1 MSGGA
6 DDPFFDP
13 ARDLPVAVGKRFEV
27 LGRLGEGGMGEVY
40 RVRDRELD
48 EVVALKLLPR
58 PAADDR
64 VQLDRMRREVRLA
77 RRISSPRVCRIHDLV
92 ELPAGQR
99 GVTMQLVA
107 GRMLRQRMA
116 QRGPPDF
123 AWIAGIAA
131 DIAEGLAAA
140 HELGIVHRDLKPENV
155 MVDDAGRAVILDF
168 GIALQAGAGPREP
181 RLTTQGMILG
191 TPLYM
196 APEQLTAAPLDGRAD
211 LYALGLVIGEM
222 CTGEV
227 PFGATTYETL
237 LSKRVIH
244 PEAYD
249 LGQLCPEAPAR
260 LVELLRML
268 LTHDRQTRPG
278 SATEVQ
284 QELLAI
290 ARGETGRSIELSFS
304 GISTTL
310 PLPEGPEAPEG
321 RGASSEA
328 IAPTGASMSSAPPN
342 QSSAR
347 VPLDELRAPSRLPPA
362 ARLGPTLLAF
372 LGTTV
377 IIVAVAI
384 SLSPPR
390 KPKAAP
396 PAVSAAPTAAPA
408 PAQAPGASA
417 PPSATTS
424 TSSAKPTSNPP
435 SKPRPAGLPE
445 AEEL

>member
-13 ARDLPVAVGKRFEV
+13 ARDVPVAVGKRFDV

-40 RVRDRELD
+40 RVRDRELE

-58 PAADDR
+58 SAADDR

-77 RRISSPRVCRIHDLV
+77 RRVSSPRVCRMHDLV
-92 ELPAGQR
+92 ELPRGQR

-107 GRMLRQRMA
+107 GRVLRQRMA
-116 QRGPPDF
+116 RVGPPDF
-123 AWIAGIAA
+123 AWIAGLGA
-131 DIAEGLAAA
+131 DVAEGLAAA

-211 LYALGLVIGEM
+211 LYALGLVLGEL
-222 CTGEV
+222 CTGKV
-227 PFGATTYETL
+227 PFDATTYETL
-237 LSKRVIH
+237 LSRRVIH

-249 LGQLCPEAPAR
+249 LSELSPEAPPR
-260 LVELLRML
+260 LVKLLERL
-268 LTHDRQTRPG
+268 LANDREQRPG
-278 SATEVQ
+278 SAAQVQ
-284 QELLAI
+284 QELQAI
-290 ARGETGRSIELSFS
+290 AQGETGRSIELSFS

-310 PLPEGPEAPEG
+310 PSPEPEPE
-321 RGASSEA
+321 R
-328 IAPTGASMSSAPPN
+328 
-342 QSSAR
+342 
-347 VPLDELRAPSRLPPA
+347 LELRAQGRLPPVSK
-362 ARLGPTLLAF
+362 LGPTLLAF

-377 IIVAVAI
+377 IIVGVAVA
-384 SLSPPR
+384 LSPAR
-390 KPKAAP
+390 KPKTAAP
-396 PAVSAAPTAAPA
+396 PVAGTELRPSPAEPAPRVSAAPTATSSVGARPSAPA
-408 PAQAPGASA
+408 PSA
-417 PPSATTS
+417 PAP
-424 TSSAKPTSNPP
+424 
-435 SKPRPAGLPE
+435 KPRPTGLPE

>member
-1 MSGGA
+1 
-6 DDPFFDP
+6 
-13 ARDLPVAVGKRFEV
+13 
-27 LGRLGEGGMGEVY
+27 MGEVY
-40 RVRDRELD
+40 RVRDRELE

-58 PAADDR
+58 SAADDR

-107 GRMLRQRMA
+107 GRVLRQRMA
-116 QRGPPDF
+116 RGEPPDF
-123 AWIAGIAA
+123 AWIAGIGA

-196 APEQLTAAPLDGRAD
+196 APEQLTAAPLDGRVD
-211 LYALGLVIGEM
+211 LYALGLVLGEL
-222 CTGEV
+222 CTGRV
-227 PFGATTYETL
+227 PFDATTYETL
-237 LSKRVIH
+237 LSRRVIH

-249 LGQLCPEAPAR
+249 LLELSPEAPPR
-260 LVELLRML
+260 LVKLLERL
-268 LTHDRQTRPG
+268 LANDREHRPG
-278 SATEVQ
+278 SAAQVQ
-284 QELLAI
+284 QELQAI
-290 ARGETGRSIELSFS
+290 AQGETGRSIELSFS

-310 PLPEGPEAPEG
+310 PSPEPERLEG
-321 RGASSEA
+321 LQGA
-328 IAPTGASMSSAPPN
+328 
-342 QSSAR
+342 
-347 VPLDELRAPSRLPPA
+347 ELRAQSRLPPA
-362 ARLGPTLLAF
+362 SKLGPTLLAF

-377 IIVAVAI
+377 IIVGVAVA
-384 SLSPPR
+384 LSPPR
-390 KPKAAP
+390 KPKTAAP
-396 PAVSAAPTAAPA
+396 PIGTELRPVPTEPAPQARPAPTATSTV
-408 PAQAPGASA
+408 GAKPSA
-417 PPSATTS
+417 PTP
-424 TSSAKPTSNPP
+424 
-435 SKPRPAGLPE
+435 KPRPTGLPA

>member
-1 MSGGA
+1 MSGGD

-13 ARDLPVAVGKRFEV
+13 ARDVPVAVGKRFEV

-40 RVRDRELD
+40 RVRDRELE

-58 PAADDR
+58 SAADDR

-107 GRMLRQRMA
+107 GRVLRQRMA
-116 QRGPPDF
+116 RGEPPDF
-123 AWIAGIAA
+123 AWIAGIGA

-196 APEQLTAAPLDGRAD
+196 APEQLTAAPLDGRVD
-211 LYALGLVIGEM
+211 LYALGLVLGEL
-222 CTGEV
+222 CTGRV
-227 PFGATTYETL
+227 PFDATTYETL
-237 LSKRVIH
+237 LSRRVIH

-249 LGQLCPEAPAR
+249 LLELSPEAPPR
-260 LVELLRML
+260 LVKLLERL
-268 LTHDRQTRPG
+268 LANDREHRPG
-278 SATEVQ
+278 SAAQVQ
-284 QELLAI
+284 QELQAI
-290 ARGETGRSIELSFS
+290 AQGETGRSIELSFS

-310 PLPEGPEAPEG
+310 PSPEPERLEG
-321 RGASSEA
+321 LQGA
-328 IAPTGASMSSAPPN
+328 
-342 QSSAR
+342 
-347 VPLDELRAPSRLPPA
+347 ELRAQSRLPPA
-362 ARLGPTLLAF
+362 SKLGPTLLAF

-377 IIVAVAI
+377 IIVGVAVA
-384 SLSPPR
+384 LSPPR
-390 KPKAAP
+390 KPKTAAP
-396 PAVSAAPTAAPA
+396 PIGTELRPVPTEPAPQARPAPTATSTV
-408 PAQAPGASA
+408 GAKPSA
-417 PPSATTS
+417 PTP
-424 TSSAKPTSNPP
+424 
-435 SKPRPAGLPE
+435 KPRLTGLPA

>member
-13 ARDLPVAVGKRFEV
+13 ARDVPVAVGKRFEV

-40 RVRDRELD
+40 RVRDRELE

-58 PAADDR
+58 SAADDR

-107 GRMLRQRMA
+107 GRVLRQRMA
-116 QRGPPDF
+116 RGEPPDF
-123 AWIAGIAA
+123 AWIAGIGA

-196 APEQLTAAPLDGRAD
+196 APEQLTAAPLDGRVD
-211 LYALGLVIGEM
+211 LYALGLVLGEL
-222 CTGEV
+222 CTGRV
-227 PFGATTYETL
+227 PFDATTYETL
-237 LSKRVIH
+237 LSRRVIH

-249 LGQLCPEAPAR
+249 LLELSPEAPPR
-260 LVELLRML
+260 LVKLLERL
-268 LTHDRQTRPG
+268 LANDREHRPG
-278 SATEVQ
+278 SAAQVQ
-284 QELLAI
+284 QELQAI
-290 ARGETGRSIELSFS
+290 AQGETGRSIELSFS

-310 PLPEGPEAPEG
+310 PSPEPERLEG
-321 RGASSEA
+321 LQGA
-328 IAPTGASMSSAPPN
+328 
-342 QSSAR
+342 
-347 VPLDELRAPSRLPPA
+347 ELRAQSRLPPA
-362 ARLGPTLLAF
+362 SKLGPTLLAF

-377 IIVAVAI
+377 IIVGVAVA
-384 SLSPPR
+384 LSPPR
-390 KPKAAP
+390 KPKTAAP
-396 PAVSAAPTAAPA
+396 PIGTELRPVPTEPAPQARPAPTATSTV
-408 PAQAPGASA
+408 GAKPSA
-417 PPSATTS
+417 PTP
-424 TSSAKPTSNPP
+424 
-435 SKPRPAGLPE
+435 KPRPTGLPA

>member
-1 MSGGA
+1 VSGGA

-13 ARDLPVAVGKRFEV
+13 ARDVPVAVGKRFEV

-40 RVRDRELD
+40 RVRDRELE

-58 PAADDR
+58 SAADDR

-107 GRMLRQRMA
+107 GRVLRQRMA
-116 QRGPPDF
+116 RGEPPDF
-123 AWIAGIAA
+123 AWIAGIGA

-196 APEQLTAAPLDGRAD
+196 APEQLTAAPLDGRVD
-211 LYALGLVIGEM
+211 LYALGLVLGEL
-222 CTGEV
+222 CTGRV
-227 PFGATTYETL
+227 PFDATTYETL
-237 LSKRVIH
+237 LSRRVIH

-249 LGQLCPEAPAR
+249 LLELSPEAPPR
-260 LVELLRML
+260 LVKLLERL
-268 LTHDRQTRPG
+268 LANDREHRPG
-278 SATEVQ
+278 SAAQVQ
-284 QELLAI
+284 QELQAI
-290 ARGETGRSIELSFS
+290 AQGETGRSIELSFS

-310 PLPEGPEAPEG
+310 PSPEPERLEG
-321 RGASSEA
+321 LQGA
-328 IAPTGASMSSAPPN
+328 
-342 QSSAR
+342 
-347 VPLDELRAPSRLPPA
+347 ELRAQSRLPPA
-362 ARLGPTLLAF
+362 SKLGPTLLAF

-377 IIVAVAI
+377 IIVGVAVA
-384 SLSPPR
+384 LSPPR
-390 KPKAAP
+390 KPKTAAP
-396 PAVSAAPTAAPA
+396 PIGTELRPVPTEPAPQARPAPTATSTV
-408 PAQAPGASA
+408 GAKPSA
-417 PPSATTS
+417 PTP
-424 TSSAKPTSNPP
+424 
-435 SKPRPAGLPE
+435 KPRPTGLPA